1 MDYKYSAKS
10 LSADLKFDNI
20 YSTQYFAILMVREN
34 VDSII
39 DRIRD
44 FREAGAHFSSSIFYM
59 EYIFHQHIFAKRSLI
74 YIRD

>member
-1 MDYKYSAKS
+1 MFIVKGKS

-44 FREAGAHFSSSIFYM
+44 FREAGAHFFQLNLLHGIHLPPAY
-59 EYIFHQHIFAKRSLI
+59 
-74 YIRD
+74 